1 MPRTRPGTPRRFHFL
16 QPSRFLNALLPTLNP
31 PMLTESAAKLVAA
44 AALLVLALLF
54 APHAGMAQPQ
64 QATADSVISNRAEAI
79 YSDEEGNEFST
90 VSPTVTVTVRPV
102 SAIVVTP
109 DETAPSA
116 AVAPQ
121 ERVTRLFR
129 VCNFGN
135 TPDLYTI
142 TRAEVTAP
150 ATLFALHFDT
160 DSSNTLTD
168 ADAPI
173 TLNSTMSPRL
183 APRACVG
190 VLAVVDVNASAP
202 QTQLVIRLT
211 ARSNVSVTVNG
222 TVEDTGTIINLV
234 GERARLTDPDSPALP
249 PSKLVNNEERVTTA
263 PGQTLDYAISF
274 RNHGSV
280 AARRILVADEL
291 PAGLQYVP
299 GSLRLGGRA
308 LTDAADADEGQAT
321 TLRRFEVRI
330 AEVQPG
336 EVVTINFRALVTG
349 EIAPGAGAVNTAT
362 LSGENFDS
370 ANSSAATAVINPF
383 GTVYAGRSGGAI
395 TVAGARVALVTDPA
409 TRTPLPTAAGTGFT
423 PNVAN
428 DNPYTTAQGGLFS
441 FALSPAQLATP
452 ATYYVNVTAPGYRSR
467 MLEFAVRPSA
477 AVAGLYDATVRALDE
492 QPIAESGSFTLTE
505 SDVRLANLASVAL
518 NIPLFELQTLEIN
531 KIADQ
536 QRAEIGDIVSYRVE
550 VRNTTQG
557 TLRDVLVRDLLPQ
570 SFHYAPGTAQVT
582 VPPAA
587 PRAVEP
593 QVNGNELTF
602 NLGTLPAGGRAT
614 LVYRVRIGVNAREG
628 DQTNSAVASGVYASG
643 ERVSTSATRATVRVG
658 RGVFSTRQII
668 IGRVFEDKNG
678 NDEFDAGERAVEG
691 ARLYIDNGQ
700 SVITD
705 SEGMYSL
712 PSIEDGAVVI
722 ALDPITLPR
731 GYALSDEGR
740 RSGRSWTRLLRT
752 PLGGG
757 TLLRQNFALRSTGG
771 ATDGDDEAAK
781 ALELKTG
788 KPAPLRAPQL
798 DAINP
803 APAPATTN
811 AANAANARATNA
823 TNTTSLATTK
833 NPTPNANSSVTPS
846 ANSGANSGANL
857 TAPAATQPAREPRI
871 EKISGAKETAKLSGG
886 LSAGTYELESSEVV
900 AAVAPGDIVVVSPA
914 AGEVVMSAAMQVEVR
929 VAEDWTAAL
938 EVNGQHV
945 GEKNIGLSRV
955 DHKNKVATFTFV
967 GLGVRPGQNRVRAF
981 AVSPE
986 GKPGRAVELNVA
998 GRGPARRL
1006 EITPERDEL
1015 QAGGRDSAELRVRA
1029 FDQWN
1034 NPAAD
1039 GQVAVATSLGHFLR
1053 PAAAATLNSPD
1064 KARDKSLEL
1073 TDEIAGENLNATLKE
1088 VVLSLRGGEATVR
1101 LISDNTAGVAQIQ
1114 AQAGDI
1120 TAERTLR
1127 FTAELRPTLLV
1138 GLAEAS
1144 IGRAA
1149 PENTLRGDDS
1159 RVRSHIEFFYRGSV
1173 FGKNLLTLAYDSQ
1186 RSLNRTQGRDRL
1198 FQADPLE
1205 RAYPIF
1211 GDSSTRFS
1219 DVESNS
1225 KLYARLDR
1233 NRSYAMFGDF
1243 EAGLS
1248 ETQLAGY
1255 TRKLTGVKVHLENS
1269 NGDFI
1274 AVTGARPDTSFAR
1287 DVFPAGRIGLIN
1299 LTYPDVLPGS
1309 ETVALEVRDRRN
1321 PEIILSRE
1329 PLLRSLDYNLDPLT
1343 GQLFFMR
1350 PISAFDYDLNLVQLV
1365 VTYEHRAAGMS
1376 SGVYTGRASKR
1387 FKRLGLRMGLSFVE
1401 QKQSEFGSYVLG
1413 GIDGEQAL
1421 PNRGALKFEWAMSRG
1436 DMATGGN
1443 IFNTTERHAG
1453 GHAYRLELTQP
1464 LKMYEGVLHAEYARA
1479 DEGFFNPFGATVAP
1493 GSQRTGATLDLK
1505 PGASRVVRLGFLN
1518 ERNRTANVDNS
1529 RNTFSLLWTE
1539 TFSDRLHAFF
1549 GYDYRRLSDSLND
1562 QQLSS
1567 NLVTVGAQYRPT
1579 DKLELSVKREQNLG
1593 EADPTFPSQTTIA
1606 ARYKWNDWANIFFT
1620 QRLASAPIIPISDTS
1635 ATGFA
1640 STGSRRETTIGV
1652 ETKLG
1657 RYTNLVS
1664 RYQLEN
1670 GLNGT
1675 DSFAVLGLQ
1684 NRLPVSKRLSLDLG
1698 FEHGFHLAGEGQ
1710 SFTGGSFGFSYL
1722 PSKDLRA
1729 AARYELRNQTGGL
1742 AQLITVGAAGRLGD
1756 GVTTLARFQSARSSF
1771 QGRDNSSLQGTVA
1784 LALRPLRS
1792 DRAALLLSYTHRSL
1806 TQGGLADR
1814 AATTDRSDTLS
1825 TDGLW
1830 QPLKDTELYG
1840 RFALKFGANSREGL
1854 INASALTYLAQLR
1867 AQRRLRRAFDVAG
1880 EVRLM
1885 AQPSTHT
1892 TRTSVGAEIGY
1903 WVFADMRV
1911 GLGYNFTTATEP
1923 GVLVVAQP
1931 RGFYF
1936 TISTKLS
1943 NLFDLFG
1950 TSTDGLAPSNFSPA
1964 PSSPSSLSSPAQPSE
1979 TKAADPTPAKEGEG
1993 K

>member
-1 MPRTRPGTPRRFHFL
+1 
-16 QPSRFLNALLPTLNP
+16 
-31 PMLTESAAKLVAA
+31 MLTESAVKFVASA
-44 AALLVLALLF
+44 FLVLALAF
-54 APHAGMAQPQ
+54 APHAGIAQPQ
-64 QATADSVISNRAEAI
+64 PTTADSVISNRAEAI
-79 YSDEEGNEFST
+79 YADEDGNEFST
-90 VSPTVTVTVRPV
+90 VSPTITVTVRPV
-102 SAIVVTP
+102 SAVVVTP

-116 AVAPQ
+116 AIAPG
-121 ERVTRLFR
+121 ERITRLFR

-150 ATLFALHFDT
+150 ATLSALYFDADASGT
-160 DSSNTLTD
+160 VTD
-168 ADAPI
+168 ADAPAS
-173 TLNSTMSPRL
+173 LNSTMSPRL

-202 QTQLVIRLT
+202 QTQVTIRLT
-211 ARSNVSVTVNG
+211 ARSNVSITVNG
-222 TVEDTGTIINLV
+222 TVEDTGTIINVV
-234 GERARLTDPDSPALP
+234 GERARLTDPNNPSLP
-249 PSKLVNNEERVTTA
+249 PSKLVNNQERVTTA
-263 PGQTLDYAISF
+263 PGQTLDYTISF
-274 RNHGSV
+274 RNNGSV
-280 AARRILVADEL
+280 VARRVLLADDL
-291 PAGLQYVP
+291 PAGLQYVS
-299 GSLRLGGRA
+299 GSLRIGGRA
-308 LTDAADADEGQAT
+308 LTDAPDADEGQAVS
-321 TLRRFEVRI
+321 LRRFEVRI
-330 AEVQPG
+330 AEVQPD
-336 EVVTINFRALVTG
+336 EALTVSFRAQVTG
-349 EIAPGAGAVNTAT
+349 EIAPGTGAVNTAT

-370 ANSSAATAVINPF
+370 SNSSVATAVVNPF
-383 GTVYAGRSGGAI
+383 GTVYAGRSGGAVTI
-395 TVAGARVALVTDPA
+395 AGARVALVTDPN
-409 TRTPLPTAAGTGFT
+409 TRPPLPTATGIGFT
-423 PNVAN
+423 PNVTN
-428 DNPYTTAQGGLFS
+428 DNPYVTAQGGLFS
-441 FALSPAQLATP
+441 FALTPAQLAAP

-467 MLEFAVRPSA
+467 MLEFNVSPSS
-477 AVAGLYDATVRALDE
+477 VAGLYDATVRALDE
-492 QPIAESGSFTLTE
+492 QPIAESASFTLTE
-505 SDVRLANLASVAL
+505 TDVRLVNLASVAL

-531 KIADQ
+531 KVADQ

-557 TLRDVLVRDLLPQ
+557 TLHDVTVRDVLPQ
-570 SFHYAPGTAQVT
+570 SFHYAPGTAQLT

-593 QVNGNELTF
+593 QVNGNELMF
-602 NLGTLPAGGRAT
+602 NLGTLAAGARAS
-614 LVYRVRIGVNAREG
+614 LVYRTRIGVNAREG
-628 DQTNSAVASGVYASG
+628 DQTNSAVASGVYGSG
-643 ERVSTSATRATVRVG
+643 ERVSTSPSRASVRVG

-668 IGRVFEDKNG
+668 IGRVFEDRNG
-678 NDEFDAGERAVEG
+678 NDQFDAGERAVEG

-712 PSIEDGAVVI
+712 PSVEDGAVVI
-722 ALDPITLPR
+722 ALDPVTLPR
-731 GYALSDEGR
+731 GYALMDEGR
-740 RSGRSWTRLLRT
+740 RSGRSWARLLRT

-757 TLLRQNFALRSTGG
+757 TLLRQNFALRSTNG
-771 ATDGDDEAAK
+771 ASSSSSDDEAAK
-781 ALELKTG
+781 GVEQKDG

-803 APAPATTN
+803 KPAPATATTATRDTN
-811 AANAANARATNA
+811 APATNSLAPA
-823 TNTTSLATTK
+823 TNT
-833 NPTPNANSSVTPS
+833 
-846 ANSGANSGANL
+846 GANSP
-857 TAPAATQPAREPRI
+857 APAASPALEARI
-871 EKISGAKETAKLSGG
+871 EKISGAKETAKPAGG
-886 LSAGTYELESSEVV
+886 LSAGTYELEASEVV
-900 AAVAPGDIVVVSPA
+900 AAVEPGEVLVVNPSE
-914 AGEVVMSAAMQVEVR
+914 GEVVMSAAMQVEVR
-929 VAEDWTAAL
+929 VAENWTATL

-945 GEKNIGLSRV
+945 GEKNIGLSRI
-955 DHKNKVATFTFV
+955 DHKNKVATYTFV
-967 GLGVRPGQNRVRAF
+967 GLSVRPGQNRVRAF

-986 GKPGRAVELNVA
+986 GKTGRAVELNVM
-998 GRGPARRL
+998 GRGAARRL
-1006 EITPERDEL
+1006 EIIPERDEL
-1015 QAGGRDSAELRVRA
+1015 QAGGRDSATIRVRA

-1039 GQVAVATSLGHFLR
+1039 GQVGVATSSGHFLR
-1053 PAAAATLNSPD
+1053 PVAATAGEASNAPGVENRP
-1064 KARDKSLEL
+1064 RDKSLEL
-1073 TDEIAGENLNATLKE
+1073 TEEIAGMNPNATLKE

-1101 LISDNTAGVAQIQ
+1101 LVSDNAAGVAQLQ
-1114 AQAGDI
+1114 AQTGDI
-1120 TAERTLR
+1120 TAERRLR

-1186 RSLNRTQGRDRL
+1186 RSLNRTQGHDRL

-1211 GDSSTRFS
+1211 GDSSTRFN

-1243 EAGLS
+1243 EAELN

-1255 TRKLTGVKVHLENS
+1255 SRKLTGVKVHLENS

-1299 LTYPDVLPGS
+1299 LSYADVLPGS

-1321 PEIILSRE
+1321 PERLISRE

-1350 PISAFDYDLNLVQLV
+1350 PISAFDYDLNLVQIV
-1365 VTYEHRAAGMS
+1365 VTYEHRGGGMS

-1387 FKRLGLRMGLSFVE
+1387 FNRLGLRMGLSFVE
-1401 QKQSEFGSYVLG
+1401 QKQSQFGSYVLG
-1413 GIDGEQAL
+1413 GLDGEQTL
-1421 PNRGALKFEWAMSRG
+1421 PNRGSLKFEWAMSRG

-1443 IFNTTERHAG
+1443 IFNATERHAG
-1453 GHAYRLELTQP
+1453 GNAYRLELTQP
-1464 LKMYEGVLHAEYARA
+1464 LKVYQAVLHAEYARA

-1518 ERNRTANVDNS
+1518 ERNHTSNVDNS

-1539 TFSDRLHAFF
+1539 TFSERLHAFF
-1549 GYDYRRLSDSLND
+1549 GYDYRRLTDSLND

-1640 STGSRRETTIGV
+1640 STGSRRETSIGI

-1657 RYTNLVS
+1657 RYTNVSS

-1670 GLNGT
+1670 GINGT

-1698 FEHGFHLAGEGQ
+1698 FEHGFHLAGAGQ

-1722 PSKDLRA
+1722 PSKDLRTV
-1729 AARYELRNQTGGL
+1729 ARYELRNQTGGL
-1742 AQLITVGAAGRLGD
+1742 AQLITVGAAGRIGD
-1756 GVTTLARFQSARSSF
+1756 GITTLARFQATRSNY
-1771 QGRDNSSLQGTVA
+1771 QGRENSTMQGTAA
-1784 LALRPLRS
+1784 LALRPLKS
-1792 DRAALLLSYTHRSL
+1792 DRTALLFSYTHRSL
-1806 TQGGLADR
+1806 TQGGLAGQS
-1814 AATTDRSDTLS
+1814 ATTDRSDTLS

-1840 RFALKFGANSREGL
+1840 RVALKFGGNSREGL
-1854 INASALTYLAQLR
+1854 MNASALTYLAQLR
-1867 AQRRLRRAFDVAG
+1867 AQKRLRRAFDVAG
-1880 EVRLM
+1880 EVRMM
-1885 AQPSTHT
+1885 AQPVTHT

-1911 GLGYNFTTATEP
+1911 GIGYNFTSATEP
-1923 GVLVVAQP
+1923 GGISIVQP

-1950 TSTDGLAPSNFSPA
+1950 TAADGLAPSNFSPA
-1964 PSSPSSLSSPAQPSE
+1964 SSPAQPSE
-1979 TKAADPTPAKEGEG
+1979 KKDVEGTDAQPSKEGAS

>member
-1 MPRTRPGTPRRFHFL
+1 
-16 QPSRFLNALLPTLNP
+16 
-31 PMLTESAAKLVAA
+31 MLTKSAVKFVVAA
-44 AALLVLALLF
+44 ALVLACAF
-54 APHAGMAQPQ
+54 APHAGMAQLQ
-64 QATADSVISNRAEAI
+64 QAAADSVISNRAEAI
-79 YSDEEGNEFST
+79 YADEDGNEFST
-90 VSPTVTVTVRPV
+90 VSTTITVTVRAV
-102 SAIVVTP
+102 SAVVVTP

-121 ERVTRLFR
+121 ERITRLFR
-129 VCNFGN
+129 ICNFGN
-135 TPDLYTI
+135 TPDFYTL

-150 ATLFALHFDT
+150 ATLSALYFDT
-160 DSSNTLTD
+160 DASGTLTD
-168 ADAPI
+168 ADTAAN
-173 TLNSTMSPRL
+173 LNTSMSPRL
-183 APRACVG
+183 APRACIG
-190 VLAVVDVNASAP
+190 VLAVVEVNASAP
-202 QTQLVIRLT
+202 QTQLAIRLD
-211 ARSNVSVTVNG
+211 ARSNVSSTVNG
-222 TVEDTGTIINLV
+222 TVEDTGTIINAV
-234 GERARLTDPDSPALP
+234 GERARLTDPHDSALP
-249 PSKLVNNEERVTTA
+249 PAKLVNDKERVTAA
-263 PGQTLDYAISF
+263 PGQTLDYTISF
-274 RNHGSV
+274 RNSGSV
-280 AARRILVADEL
+280 VARRVLVVDEL
-291 PAGLQYVP
+291 PAGLQYVA
-299 GSLRLGGRA
+299 GSLRLGARA
-308 LTDAADADEGQAT
+308 LTDAADTDEGQST
-321 TLRRFEVRI
+321 SPRRFEVRI
-330 AEVQPG
+330 AEVQPD
-336 EVVTINFRALVTG
+336 EVVKISFRAQVTSD
-349 EIAPGAGAVNTAT
+349 ITPGTGAVNTAT
-362 LSGENFDS
+362 LSGENFGNV
-370 ANSSAATAVINPF
+370 NSSAATAIINPF
-383 GTVYAGRSGGAI
+383 GTIYAGRSGGAI
-395 TVAGARVALVTDPA
+395 TIGGARVALVTDPT
-409 TRTPLPTAAGTGFT
+409 TRTPLATATGVGYT
-423 PNVAN
+423 PNVPN

-441 FALSPAQLATP
+441 FALTPAQLAVP

-467 MLEFAVRPSA
+467 MLEFAVRPSV
-477 AVAGLYDATVRALDE
+477 VAGLYDATVRALDE
-492 QPIAESGSFTLTE
+492 QPIAEAASFTLTE
-505 SDVRLANLASVAL
+505 SDVRLSGLASVAL

-531 KIADQ
+531 KITDQ

-550 VRNTTQG
+550 VRNTTQAA
-557 TLRDVLVRDLLPQ
+557 LHNVVVRDLLPQ
-570 SFHYAPGTAQVT
+570 SFHYAQGTAQLT
-582 VPPAA
+582 VSPDA

-593 QVNGNELTF
+593 QINGNELTF
-602 NLGTLPAGGRAT
+602 NLGTLAAGARAS
-614 LVYRVRIGVNAREG
+614 LIYRTRIGVNAREG
-628 DQTNSAVASGVYASG
+628 DQTNSATASGVYASG
-643 ERVSTSATRATVRVG
+643 ERVSTNASRATVRVG

-700 SVITD
+700 SVVTD

-712 PSIEDGAVVI
+712 PSVEDGSVVI
-722 ALDPITLPR
+722 AIDPVTLPR
-731 GYALSDEGR
+731 GYALTDEGR
-740 RSGRSWTRLLRT
+740 RSGRSWARLLRT

-757 TLLRQNFALRSTGG
+757 TLLRQNFALRSTNG
-771 ATDGDDEAAK
+771 ASSDDEATASVERK
-781 ALELKTG
+781 DG

-798 DAINP
+798 ASINP
-803 APAPATTN
+803 EPAPATARETN
-811 AANAANARATNA
+811 APRLNSLAPANNSDVNSSATDFGTGARA
-823 TNTTSLATTK
+823 
-833 NPTPNANSSVTPS
+833 
-846 ANSGANSGANL
+846 
-857 TAPAATQPAREPRI
+857 PRI
-871 EKISGAKETAKLSGG
+871 EKISDAKETNKPSGD

-900 AAVAPGDIVVVSPA
+900 ATVAPGDVLVVNPSE
-914 AGEVVMSAAMQVEVR
+914 GEVVMSAAMQVEVR
-929 VAEDWTAAL
+929 VAEDWTATL

-945 GEKNIGLSRV
+945 GEKNIGITRV

-967 GLGVRPGQNRVRAF
+967 GLNVRPGQNRVRAF

-986 GKPGRAVELNVA
+986 GKAGRAVELNVT
-998 GRGPARRL
+998 GRGAARRL
-1006 EITPERDEL
+1006 EIITERDEL
-1015 QAGGRDSAELRVRA
+1015 QAGGRDAATLRVRA

-1039 GQVAVATSLGHFLR
+1039 GQVAVITTSGHFLR
-1053 PAAAATLNSPD
+1053 PAANDALTTNDAHD
-1064 KARDKSLEL
+1064 KPRDKSLEL
-1073 TDEIAGENLNATLKE
+1073 SEEIAGENANATLRE
-1088 VVLSLRGGEATVR
+1088 VVLSLRGGEATVH
-1101 LISDNTAGVAQIQ
+1101 LVSDNAAGVAQIQ

-1120 TAERTLR
+1120 TAKRRVR
-1127 FTAELRPTLLV
+1127 FTAELRPTILV

-1149 PENTLRGDDS
+1149 PENTLRGDDA

-1211 GDSSTRFS
+1211 GDSSTRFN

-1225 KLYARLDR
+1225 KLYARIDR

-1243 EAGLS
+1243 EAGLT

-1255 TRKLTGVKVHLENS
+1255 SRKLTGVKVHLENS

-1299 LTYPDVLPGS
+1299 LSYPDVLPGS

-1321 PEIILSRE
+1321 PERIISRE
-1329 PLLRSLDYNLDPLT
+1329 TLLRSLDYNLDPLT

-1387 FKRLGLRMGLSFVE
+1387 FNRLGLRMGLSFVE
-1401 QKQSEFGSYVLG
+1401 QKQSEFGSYMLG
-1413 GIDGEQAL
+1413 GIDGEQTL
-1421 PNRGALKFEWAMSRG
+1421 PNRGSLKFEWAMSRG
-1436 DMATGGN
+1436 DLATGGN
-1443 IFNTTERHAG
+1443 IFDASTRHAG
-1453 GHAYRLELTQP
+1453 GNAYRLELTQP
-1464 LKMYEGVLHAEYARA
+1464 LKVYEGVLRAEYARA

-1505 PGASRVVRLGFLN
+1505 PGASRVIRLGFLN

-1549 GYDYRRLSDSLND
+1549 GYDYRRLNDSLND
-1562 QQLSS
+1562 QQVGS

-1606 ARYKWNDWANIFFT
+1606 ARYKWSERANIFFT
-1620 QRLASAPIIPISDTS
+1620 QRLASAPIIPISDTN

-1640 STGSRRETTIGV
+1640 STGSRRETSIGI

-1657 RYTNLVS
+1657 RYTNVSS

-1670 GLNGT
+1670 GINGT
-1675 DSFAVLGLQ
+1675 DSFAVFGLQ
-1684 NRLPVSKRLSLDLG
+1684 NRLPISKQLSLDLG
-1698 FEHGFHLAGEGQ
+1698 FEHGFHLAGEGT

-1722 PSKDLRA
+1722 PSKDLRT

-1742 AQLITVGAAGRLGD
+1742 AQLITVGAAGRIGD
-1756 GVTTLARFQSARSSF
+1756 GLTTLARFQSARSNF
-1771 QGRDNSSLQGTVA
+1771 QGRENSSMQGTAA
-1784 LALRPLRS
+1784 LALRPLKS
-1792 DRAALLLSYTHRSL
+1792 DRAALLFSYTHRSL
-1806 TQGGLADR
+1806 TQGALAGQS
-1814 AATTDRSDTLS
+1814 AVTDRSDTLS

-1830 QPLKDTELYG
+1830 QPFKDTELYG
-1840 RFALKFGANSREGL
+1840 RVALKFGANSREGL
-1854 INASALTYLAQLR
+1854 MSASALTYLAQLR
-1867 AQRRLRRAFDVAG
+1867 AQKRLRRAFDVAG

-1885 AQPSTHT
+1885 AQPVTHT
-1892 TRTSVGAEIGY
+1892 TRTSVGAEVGY

-1911 GLGYNFTTATEP
+1911 GIGYNFTSATEP
-1923 GVLVVAQP
+1923 GGLVVGQP

-1943 NLFDLFG
+1943 NIFDLFG
-1950 TSTDGLAPSNFSPA
+1950 TSADGLLAPG
-1964 PSSPSSLSSPAQPSE
+1964 
-1979 TKAADPTPAKEGEG
+1979 TTAKPQDGQGEPR
-1993 K
+1993 

>member
-1 MPRTRPGTPRRFHFL
+1 
-16 QPSRFLNALLPTLNP
+16 
-31 PMLTESAAKLVAA
+31 MLTKSAVKFVVAA
-44 AALLVLALLF
+44 ALVLAFAF
-54 APHAGMAQPQ
+54 APHAGMAQLQ
-64 QATADSVISNRAEAI
+64 QAAADSVISNHAEAI
-79 YSDEEGNEFST
+79 YADEEGNEFAT
-90 VSPTVTVTVRPV
+90 VSPTITVTVRPV
-102 SAIVVTP
+102 SAVVVTP

-116 AVAPQ
+116 AVAPE
-121 ERVTRLFR
+121 ERITRLFR
-129 VCNFGN
+129 ICNFGN
-135 TPDLYTI
+135 TPDFYTL

-150 ATLFALHFDT
+150 ATLSALYFDT
-160 DSSNTLTD
+160 DASGTLTD
-168 ADAPI
+168 ADAPAN
-173 TLNSTMSPRL
+173 LNTGMSPRL
-183 APRACVG
+183 APRACIG

-202 QTQLVIRLT
+202 QTQVTIRLD
-211 ARSNVSVTVNG
+211 ARSNVSSTVNG
-222 TVEDTGTIINLV
+222 TVEDTGTIINAV
-234 GERARLTDPDSPALP
+234 GERARLTDPRDSALP
-249 PSKLVNNEERVTTA
+249 PAKLVNNKERMTAA
-263 PGQTLDYAISF
+263 PGQTLDYTISF
-274 RNHGSV
+274 RNSGSV
-280 AARRILVADEL
+280 IARRVLVADEL
-291 PAGLQYVP
+291 PAGLQYVA

-308 LTDAADADEGQAT
+308 LTDAADADEGQST
-321 TLRRFEVRI
+321 SPRRFEVRL
-330 AEVQPG
+330 AEVQPD
-336 EVVTINFRALVTG
+336 EVVTISFRAQVTG
-349 EIAPGAGAVNTAT
+349 DIAPGAGAVNTAT
-362 LSGENFDS
+362 LSGENFGNV
-370 ANSSAATAVINPF
+370 NSSAATAVVNPF
-383 GTVYAGRSGGAI
+383 GTIYAGRSGGAVTI
-395 TVAGARVALVTDPA
+395 GGARVALVTDPA
-409 TRTPLPTAAGTGFT
+409 TRTPLQTATGLGYT
-423 PNVAN
+423 PNVSN

-441 FALSPAQLATP
+441 FALTPAQLAAP

-467 MLEFAVRPSA
+467 MLEFAVRPST
-477 AVAGLYDATVRALDE
+477 VAGLYDAAVRALDE
-492 QPIAESGSFTLTE
+492 QPIAEAASFALTE
-505 SDVRLANLASVAL
+505 SDVRLTNLASVAL

-550 VRNTTQG
+550 VRNTTQAA
-557 TLRDVLVRDLLPQ
+557 LRDVIVRDLLPQ
-570 SFHYAPGTAQVT
+570 SFHYAAGTAQLT
-582 VPPAA
+582 VQPAP

-593 QVNGNELTF
+593 QINGNELTF
-602 NLGTLPAGGRAT
+602 NLGTLAAGARAA
-614 LVYRVRIGVNAREG
+614 LVYRTRIGVNAREG
-628 DQTNSAVASGVYASG
+628 DQTNSATASGVYASG
-643 ERVSTSATRATVRVG
+643 ERVSTNASRATVRVG

-700 SVITD
+700 SVVTD

-712 PSIEDGAVVI
+712 PSVEDGAVVI
-722 ALDPITLPR
+722 AIDPVTLPR
-731 GYALSDEGR
+731 GYALTDEGR
-740 RSGRSWTRLLRT
+740 RSGRSWARLLRT

-757 TLLRQNFALRSTGG
+757 TLLRQNFALRSTNG
-771 ATDGDDEAAK
+771 ASDDEAANGVEQK
-781 ALELKTG
+781 DG
-788 KPAPLRAPQL
+788 KPTPLRAPQL
-798 DAINP
+798 AAISP
-803 APAPATTN
+803 DHAAPANDAGGARETNAPQANALAPTTN
-811 AANAANARATNA
+811 PDANLSAPVA
-823 TNTTSLATTK
+823 TNT
-833 NPTPNANSSVTPS
+833 
-846 ANSGANSGANL
+846 
-857 TAPAATQPAREPRI
+857 REPRI
-871 EKISGAKETAKLSGG
+871 EKISGAKETGKLSGN
-886 LSAGTYELESSEVV
+886 LSAGTYEVEANEVV
-900 AAVAPGDIVVVSPA
+900 AAVAPGDVLVVTPSE
-914 AGEVVMSAAMQVEVR
+914 GEVVMSAAMQVAVR
-929 VAEDWTAAL
+929 VAEDWTATL

-967 GLGVRPGQNRVRAF
+967 GLNVRPGQNRVRAF

-986 GKPGRAVELNVA
+986 GKTGRAVELNVT

-1006 EITPERDEL
+1006 EIVPERDEL
-1015 QAGGRDSAELRVRA
+1015 QAGGRDSATLRVRA

-1039 GQVAVATSLGHFLR
+1039 GQVAVITTSGHFLR
-1053 PAAAATLNSPD
+1053 PAGNDAPAANDADD
-1064 KARDKSLEL
+1064 KARDKSTEL
-1073 TDEIAGENLNATLKE
+1073 SAEIAGENSNATLRE

-1101 LISDNTAGVAQIQ
+1101 LVSDNAAGVAQIQ
-1114 AQAGDI
+1114 AQAGNI
-1120 TAERTLR
+1120 TAERRLR
-1127 FTAELRPTLLV
+1127 FTAELRPTILV

-1149 PENTLRGDDS
+1149 PENTLRGDDA

-1211 GDSSTRFS
+1211 GDSSTRFN

-1255 TRKLTGVKVHLENS
+1255 SRKLTGVKVHLENS

-1299 LTYPDVLPGS
+1299 LSYPDVLPGS
-1309 ETVALEVRDRRN
+1309 ETVTLEVRDRRN
-1321 PEIILSRE
+1321 PERIISRE
-1329 PLLRSLDYNLDPLT
+1329 TLLRSLDYNLDPLT

-1387 FKRLGLRMGLSFVE
+1387 FNRLGLRMGLSFVG

-1421 PNRGALKFEWAMSRG
+1421 PNRGSLKFEWAMSRG
-1436 DMATGGN
+1436 DLATGGN
-1443 IFNTTERHAG
+1443 IFDASTRHAG
-1453 GHAYRLELTQP
+1453 GNAYHLELTQP
-1464 LKMYEGVLHAEYARA
+1464 LKAYEGVLRAEYARA

-1493 GSQRTGATLDLK
+1493 GSQRMGATLDLK
-1505 PGASRVVRLGFLN
+1505 PTASRVLRLGFLN

-1549 GYDYRRLSDSLND
+1549 GYDYRRLNDSLNE
-1562 QQLSS
+1562 QQIGS

-1606 ARYKWNDWANIFFT
+1606 ARYKWSERANIFFT

-1640 STGSRRETTIGV
+1640 ATGSRRETSIGI

-1657 RYTNLVS
+1657 RYTNVSS

-1670 GLNGT
+1670 GINGT
-1675 DSFAVLGLQ
+1675 DSFAVFGLQ
-1684 NRLPVSKRLSLDLG
+1684 NRLPISKQLSLDLG
-1698 FEHGFHLAGEGQ
+1698 FEHGFHLAGEGR

-1722 PSKDLRA
+1722 PSKDLRT

-1756 GVTTLARFQSARSSF
+1756 GLTTMARFQSARSNF
-1771 QGRDNSSLQGTVA
+1771 QGRENSSMQGTVA
-1784 LALRPLRS
+1784 LALRPLKS
-1792 DRAALLLSYTHRSL
+1792 DRTALLLSYTHRSL
-1806 TQGGLADR
+1806 TQGGFGAQS
-1814 AATTDRSDTLS
+1814 AITDRSDTLS

-1830 QPLKDTELYG
+1830 QPFKDTELYG
-1840 RFALKFGANSREGL
+1840 RVALKFGSNSREGL
-1854 INASALTYLAQLR
+1854 MSASALTYLAQLR
-1867 AQRRLRRAFDVAG
+1867 AQKRLRRAFDVAG

-1885 AQPSTHT
+1885 AQPVTHT

-1911 GLGYNFTTATEP
+1911 GIGYNFTSATEP
-1923 GVLVVAQP
+1923 GGLVVAQP

-1950 TSTDGLAPSNFSPA
+1950 TSADGLLAPGTTGKP
-1964 PSSPSSLSSPAQPSE
+1964 QDG
-1979 TKAADPTPAKEGEG
+1979 KGESR
-1993 K
+1993 

>member
-1 MPRTRPGTPRRFHFL
+1 M
-16 QPSRFLNALLPTLNP
+16 LNR
-31 PMLTESAAKLVAA
+31 SAARFVA
-44 AALLVLALLF
+44 AALLALALAF
-54 APHAGMAQPQ
+54 APHAGVARPQ
-64 QATADSVISNRAEAI
+64 QTAADSVISNRAEAI
-79 YSDEEGNEFST
+79 YADEEGNEFST
-90 VSPTVTVTVRPV
+90 VSPTITVTVRPV
-102 SAIVVTP
+102 SAVVVTP

-121 ERVTRLFR
+121 ERITRLFR

-150 ATLFALHFDT
+150 AALVALYFDA
-160 DSSNTLTD
+160 DASGTLTD
-168 ADAPI
+168 ADAPVA
-173 TLNSTMSPRL
+173 LDSTMSPRL

-190 VLAVVDVNASAP
+190 VISVVEVNASAP
-202 QTQLVIRLT
+202 QTQVAIRLT
-211 ARSNVSVTVNG
+211 ARSNVSIAVNG
-222 TVEDTGTIINLV
+222 TVEDTGTIINTV
-234 GERARLTDPDSPALP
+234 GERARLTDPHNSALP
-249 PSKLVNNEERVTTA
+249 PSKLVNNQERVTTA
-263 PGQTLDYAISF
+263 PGQTLDYSISF
-274 RNHGSV
+274 RNSGSV
-280 AARRILVADEL
+280 VARRVLVADDL
-291 PAGLQYVP
+291 PAGLQYVA
-299 GSLRLGGRA
+299 GSVRLGARA
-308 LTDAADADEGQAT
+308 LTDAADADEGQSASP
-321 TLRRFEVRI
+321 RRFEVRL

-336 EVVTINFRALVTG
+336 EVVSIYFRAQVTG
-349 EIAPGAGAVNTAT
+349 DIAPGTGAVNTAT
-362 LSGENFDS
+362 VSGENFDS
-370 ANSSAATAVINPF
+370 ANSSVATAVVNPF

-395 TVAGARVALVTDPA
+395 TIGGARVALVTDPT
-409 TRTPLPTAAGTGFT
+409 TRTPLPTTNGIGFT
-423 PNVAN
+423 PNVPN

-441 FALSPAQLATP
+441 FALTPAQLAAP

-467 MLEFAVRPSA
+467 MLEFAVRPSG
-477 AVAGLYDATVRALDE
+477 VAGLYDAAVRALDE
-492 QPIAESGSFTLTE
+492 QPIAESASFTLTE
-505 SDVRLANLASVAL
+505 SDVRLSNLASVAL

-531 KIADQ
+531 KVADQ

-550 VRNTTQG
+550 VRNTTQAA
-557 TLRDVLVRDLLPQ
+557 LRDVVVRDVLPQ
-570 SFHYAPGTAQVT
+570 SFHYAPGTAQLN

-587 PRAVEP
+587 PGSVEP

-602 NLGTLPAGGRAT
+602 NLGTLAPGARAS

-628 DQTNSAVASGVYASG
+628 DQTNSATASGVYASG
-643 ERVSTSATRATVRVG
+643 ERVSTSPSRATVRVG

-700 SVITD
+700 SVVTD

-712 PSIEDGAVVI
+712 PSVEDGAVVI
-722 ALDPITLPR
+722 ALDPVTLPR
-731 GYALSDEGR
+731 GYKLTDEGR
-740 RSGRSWTRLLRT
+740 RSGRSWARLLRT

-757 TLLRQNFALRSTGG
+757 TLLRQNFALRSTSG
-771 ATDGDDEAAK
+771 ASDDEAALSAERK
-781 ALELKTG
+781 DG
-788 KPAPLRAPQL
+788 KRAPLRAPQL
-798 DAINP
+798 DAIHPATAETTGATAAGATAARETN
-803 APAPATTN
+803 APA
-811 AANAANARATNA
+811 
-823 TNTTSLATTK
+823 
-833 NPTPNANSSVTPS
+833 ANSLTPA
-846 ANSGANSGANL
+846 ANSGSNSPAPGAT
-857 TAPAATQPAREPRI
+857 TASEPRI
-871 EKISGAKETAKLSGG
+871 EKISAAKETSKETGAFSGG
-886 LSAGTYELESSEVV
+886 LSAGTYELEASEVV
-900 AAVAPGDIVVVSPA
+900 AAVAPGDVLVVSPS
-914 AGEVVMSAAMQVEVR
+914 GGDVVMSAAMQVEVR
-929 VAEDWTAAL
+929 VAEDWTATL

-945 GEKNIGLSRV
+945 GEKNIGLSRI
-955 DHKNKVATFTFV
+955 DHKNKVATLTFV
-967 GLGVRPGQNRVRAF
+967 GLGVRPGQNRVRAI

-986 GKPGRAVELNVA
+986 GKAGRAVELNVM

-1006 EITPERDEL
+1006 EIASERDEL
-1015 QAGGRDSAELRVRA
+1015 QAGGRDSAALRVRA

-1039 GQVAVATSLGHFLR
+1039 GQVAVATTSGHFLR
-1053 PAAAATLNSPD
+1053 PAAIEAAAQAAHD
-1064 KARDKSLEL
+1064 VRDKPRDRSLEL
-1073 TDEIAGENLNATLKE
+1073 SAEIAGENSNATLKE
-1088 VVLSLRGGEATVR
+1088 VVLSLRGGEAMVS
-1101 LISDNTAGVAQIQ
+1101 LVSDNTAGVAQIQ

-1120 TAERTLR
+1120 TAERRMR

-1144 IGRAA
+1144 VGRAA

-1211 GDSSTRFS
+1211 GDSSTRFN

-1233 NRSYAMFGDF
+1233 DRSYAMFGDF
-1243 EAGLS
+1243 EAELAD
-1248 ETQLAGY
+1248 TQLAGY
-1255 TRKLTGVKVHLENS
+1255 SRKLTGVKVHLENS
-1269 NGDFI
+1269 NGDFV

-1287 DVFPAGRIGLIN
+1287 DVFPAGRLGLIN
-1299 LTYPDVLPGS
+1299 LSYPDVLPGS

-1321 PEIILSRE
+1321 PERIISRE

-1387 FKRLGLRMGLSFVE
+1387 FNRLGLRMGLSFVE
-1401 QKQSEFGSYVLG
+1401 QKQNEFGSYVLG

-1421 PNRGALKFEWAMSRG
+1421 PNRGSLKFEWAMSRG

-1443 IFNTTERHAG
+1443 IFDALTRHAG
-1453 GHAYRLELTQP
+1453 GNAYRLELSQP
-1464 LKMYEGVLHAEYARA
+1464 LKVYEGVLHAEYARA
-1479 DEGFFNPFGATVAP
+1479 EEGFFNPFGATVAP

-1549 GYDYRRLSDSLND
+1549 GYDYRRLNDSLND
-1562 QQLSS
+1562 QQISS

-1593 EADPTFPSQTTIA
+1593 ESDPTFPSQTTIA

-1620 QRLASAPIIPISDTS
+1620 QRLASAPIVPISDTS

-1640 STGSRRETTIGV
+1640 STGSRRETSVGI

-1657 RYTNLVS
+1657 RYTNVSS

-1670 GLNGT
+1670 GINGT

-1684 NRLPVSKRLSLDLG
+1684 NRLPVSKQLSLDLG

-1722 PSKDLRA
+1722 PSKDLRT
-1729 AARYELRNQTGGL
+1729 AARYELRNQRGGL
-1742 AQLITVGAAGRLGD
+1742 AQLITVGAAGRIGD
-1756 GVTTLARFQSARSSF
+1756 GVTTLARFQSARSNF
-1771 QGRDNSSLQGTVA
+1771 EGRANSSVQGTAA
-1784 LALRPLRS
+1784 LALRPLKS
-1792 DRAALLLSYTHRSL
+1792 DRAALLFSYTHRSL
-1806 TQGGLADR
+1806 TQGALAGQS
-1814 AATTDRSDTLS
+1814 ANTERSDTLS
-1825 TDGLW
+1825 SDGLW
-1830 QPLKDTELYG
+1830 QPFKDTELYG
-1840 RFALKFGANSREGL
+1840 RVALKFGANSREGL
-1854 INASALTYLAQLR
+1854 MNASALTYLSQLR
-1867 AQRRLRRAFDVAG
+1867 VQKRLRRAFDVAG

-1885 AQPSTHT
+1885 AQPVTHT
-1892 TRTSVGAEIGY
+1892 ARTSVGAEVGY

-1911 GLGYNFTTATEP
+1911 GIGYNFTSATEP
-1923 GVLVVAQP
+1923 GGIVITQP

-1950 TSTDGLAPSNFSPA
+1950 TSADGLLAPG
-1964 PSSPSSLSSPAQPSE
+1964 
-1979 TKAADPTPAKEGEG
+1979 TTAKPQDGQGEPR
-1993 K
+1993 

>member
-1 MPRTRPGTPRRFHFL
+1 
-16 QPSRFLNALLPTLNP
+16 
-31 PMLTESAAKLVAA
+31 MLTESAAKFVA
-44 AALLVLALLF
+44 AALLALALVF
-54 APHAGMAQPQ
+54 APPAGFAQLQP
-64 QATADSVISNRAEAI
+64 ATADSVISNRAEAI
-79 YSDEEGNEFST
+79 YADEDGNEFST
-90 VSPTVTVTVRPV
+90 VSPTITVTVRPV

-116 AVAPQ
+116 AVAPE
-121 ERVTRLFR
+121 ERITRLFR
-129 VCNFGN
+129 VCNLGN
-135 TPDLYTI
+135 TPDFYTI

-150 ATLFALHFDT
+150 ATLVALYFDT
-160 DSSNTLTD
+160 DASGAVTE

-173 TLNSTMSPRL
+173 NLNSTMSPRL

-190 VLAVVDVNASAP
+190 VISVVDVNASAP
-202 QTQLVIRLT
+202 QTQVVIRLT
-211 ARSNVSVTVNG
+211 ARSNVSITVNG
-222 TVEDTGTIINLV
+222 TVEDTGTIINAV
-234 GERARLTDPDSPALP
+234 GERARLTDPHNSALP
-249 PSKLVNNEERVTTA
+249 PSKLVNKQERVTGA

-274 RNHGSV
+274 RNSGSV
-280 AARRILVADEL
+280 VARRVLVADDL
-291 PAGLQYVP
+291 PAGLQYVAR
-299 GSLRLGGRA
+299 SLRLGARA
-308 LTDAADADEGQAT
+308 ITDAADGDEGEVLN
-321 TLRRFEVRI
+321 LRRFEVRI
-330 AEVQPG
+330 AEIQPG
-336 EVVTINFRALVTG
+336 EVVTISFRAQVTG
-349 EIAPGAGAVNTAT
+349 DIAPGTGAVNTAT
-362 LSGENFDS
+362 LTGENINS
-370 ANSSAATAVINPF
+370 ANSSAATVIVNPF
-383 GTVYAGRSGGAI
+383 GTVYAGRSGGAVTI
-395 TVAGARVALVTDPA
+395 AGAHVALVTDPT
-409 TRTPLPTAAGTGFT
+409 TRTPLNTAAGTGFT
-423 PNVAN
+423 PNVPN

-441 FALSPAQLATP
+441 FALTPAQMAAP

-467 MLEFAVRPSA
+467 MLEFNVRPS
-477 AVAGLYDATVRALDE
+477 VVPGIYDATVRALDE
-492 QPIAESGSFTLTE
+492 QPIAEAASFTLTE
-505 SDVRLANLASVAL
+505 SDVRLTNLASVAL

-550 VRNTTQG
+550 VRNTTQAA
-557 TLRDVLVRDLLPQ
+557 LRDVMVRDILPP
-570 SFHYAPGTAQVT
+570 SFHYATGTAQLT
-582 VPPAA
+582 VQPAPA
-587 PRAVEP
+587 TSVEP
-593 QVNGNELTF
+593 RISGNELTF
-602 NLGTLPAGGRAT
+602 NLGTLAAGARAS
-614 LVYRVRIGVNAREG
+614 LVYRVRIGVNAPEG
-628 DQTNSAVASGVYASG
+628 DQTNSATASGIYASG
-643 ERVSTSATRATVRVG
+643 ERVSTNASRATVRVG

-668 IGRVFEDKNG
+668 IGRVYEDRNG
-678 NDEFDAGERAVEG
+678 NDEFDAGERPVEG

-700 SVITD
+700 SVVTD
-705 SEGMYSL
+705 AEGMYSL
-712 PSIEDGAVVI
+712 PSVEDGAVVI
-722 ALDPITLPR
+722 ALDPVTLPR
-731 GYALSDEGR
+731 GYALTDEGR

-757 TLLRQNFALRSTGG
+757 TLLRQNFALRSTSGG
-771 ATDGDDEAAK
+771 DEQAAAPGERK
-781 ALELKTG
+781 DG

-798 DAINP
+798 DALN
-803 APAPATTN
+803 PAPATTETS
-811 AANAANARATNA
+811 ARETN
-823 TNTTSLATTK
+823 
-833 NPTPNANSSVTPS
+833 
-846 ANSGANSGANL
+846 
-857 TAPAATQPAREPRI
+857 APAANSLVPAAPGSNSGSPATGAPRI
-871 EKISGAKETAKLSGG
+871 EKISGAKETAGLSGG
-886 LSAGTYELESSEVV
+886 ISAGTYEVEANEVV
-900 AAVAPGDIVVVSPA
+900 AAVAPGDVLVVSPSE
-914 AGEVVMSAAMQVEVR
+914 GEVVMSAAMQVEVR
-929 VAEDWTAAL
+929 VAEDWTATL

-955 DHKNKVATFTFV
+955 DHKNKVATYTFV
-967 GLGVRPGQNRVRAF
+967 GLNVRPGQNRVRAF
-981 AVSPE
+981 AVSPA
-986 GKPGRAVELNVA
+986 GKPERAVELSVM
-998 GRGPARRL
+998 GRGAARRL
-1006 EITPERDEL
+1006 EIISERDEL
-1015 QAGGRDSAELRVRA
+1015 QAGGRDSAGLRLRA

-1039 GQVAVATSLGHFLR
+1039 GQVVVVTSSGHFLR
-1053 PAAAATLNSPD
+1053 PAAGGEATTAQDAPGKS
-1064 KARDKSLEL
+1064 RDKSAEL
-1073 TDEIAGENLNATLKE
+1073 SEEIAGANPNALLKE

-1101 LISDNTAGVAQIQ
+1101 LISENAAGVANIR
-1114 AQAGDI
+1114 AQTGDI
-1120 TAERTLR
+1120 TAEHRLR

-1149 PENTLRGDDS
+1149 PENTLRGDDK

-1211 GDSSTRFS
+1211 GDASTRFN

-1255 TRKLTGVKVHLENS
+1255 SRKLTGVKVHLENS

-1299 LTYPDVLPGS
+1299 LSYPDVLPGS

-1321 PEIILSRE
+1321 PERIVSRE
-1329 PLLRSLDYNLDPLT
+1329 LLLRSLDYNLDPLT

-1387 FKRLGLRMGLSFVE
+1387 FNRLGLRMGVSFVE
-1401 QKQSEFGSYVLG
+1401 QKQNEFGSYLLG

-1421 PNRGALKFEWAMSRG
+1421 PNRGLLKFEWAMSRG

-1443 IFNTTERHAG
+1443 IFNAAERHAG

-1464 LKMYEGVLHAEYARA
+1464 LKVYEGVLRAEYARA

-1505 PGASRVVRLGFLN
+1505 PGSSRVVRLGFLN
-1518 ERNRTANVDNS
+1518 ERNRTSNVDNS

-1549 GYDYRRLSDSLND
+1549 GYDYRRLNDSLND
-1562 QQLSS
+1562 QQISS
-1567 NLVTVGAQYRPT
+1567 SLVTVGAQYRPT

-1593 EADPTFPSQTTIA
+1593 DADPTFPSQTTIA
-1606 ARYKWNDWANIFFT
+1606 ARYKWSERANIFFT

-1640 STGSRRETTIGV
+1640 STGSRRETSVGI

-1657 RYTNLVS
+1657 RYTNVSS

-1670 GLNGT
+1670 GISGT
-1675 DSFAVLGLQ
+1675 DSFAVIGLQ
-1684 NRLPVSKRLSLDLG
+1684 NRLPISNRLALDLG
-1698 FEHGFHLAGEGQ
+1698 FEHGFHLAGEGT

-1722 PSKDLRA
+1722 PSKDLRT

-1742 AQLITVGAAGRLGD
+1742 AQLITVGAAGRIGD
-1756 GVTTLARFQSARSSF
+1756 GITTLARFQSTRSNF
-1771 QGRDNSSLQGTVA
+1771 QERENSSMQGTVA
-1784 LALRPLRS
+1784 LALRPLKS
-1792 DRAALLLSYTHRSL
+1792 DRAALLFSYTHRSL
-1806 TQGGLADR
+1806 TQGGLAGQS
-1814 AATTDRSDTLS
+1814 ALTDRSDTLS

-1830 QPLKDTELYG
+1830 QPFKDTELYG
-1840 RFALKFGANSREGL
+1840 RVAVKFGSNSREGL
-1854 INASALTYLAQLR
+1854 MNASALTYLSQLR
-1867 AQRRLRRAFDVAG
+1867 IQKRLRRAFDVAG
-1880 EVRLM
+1880 EVRMM
-1885 AQPSTHT
+1885 AQPVTHT
-1892 TRTSVGAEIGY
+1892 ARTSAGAELGY
-1903 WVFADMRV
+1903 WVFADMRI
-1911 GLGYNFTTATEP
+1911 GIGYNFTSATEP
-1923 GVLVVAQP
+1923 GALVVAQP

-1950 TSTDGLAPSNFSPA
+1950 TSADGLLAPA
-1964 PSSPSSLSSPAQPSE
+1964 
-1979 TKAADPTPAKEGEG
+1979 TTAKPQGGQGEVR
-1993 K
+1993 

>member
-1 MPRTRPGTPRRFHFL
+1 
-16 QPSRFLNALLPTLNP
+16 
-31 PMLTESAAKLVAA
+31 MLTESAAKFVAA
-44 AALLVLALLF
+44 LLLVLALIL
-54 APHAGMAQPQ
+54 APHAGQAQSQ
-64 QATADSVISNRAEAI
+64 QAAADSVISNRAEAI
-79 YSDEEGNEFST
+79 YADDEGNEFST

-102 SAIVVTP
+102 AAIVVTP

-116 AVAPQ
+116 TVAPQ
-121 ERVTRLFR
+121 ERITRLFR

-150 ATLFALHFDT
+150 AALSALYFDT
-160 DSSNTLTD
+160 DASNTVTD

-202 QTQLVIRLT
+202 QTQLVIRLD

-222 TVEDTGTIINLV
+222 TVEDTGTIINAV
-234 GERARLTDPDSPALP
+234 GERARLTDPQNPALP
-249 PSKLVNNEERVTTA
+249 PSKLVNSEERVTTA

-274 RNHGSV
+274 RNNG
-280 AARRILVADEL
+280 ATTARRVLVADDL

-299 GSLRLGGRA
+299 GSLRLGSRA

-321 TLRRFEVRI
+321 TLRLFEVRV

-336 EVVTINFRALVTG
+336 EVVTINFRAQVTG

-370 ANSSAATAVINPF
+370 TNSSAATAVVNPF
-383 GTVYAGRSGGAI
+383 GTVYAGRSGGAV

-409 TRTPLPTAAGTGFT
+409 TRTPLPTAPGVGFT

-441 FALSPAQLATP
+441 FALTPAQLAAP

-467 MLEFAVRPSA
+467 MLEFSVRPAS
-477 AVAGLYDATVRALDE
+477 VPGLYDATVRALDE

-550 VRNTTQG
+550 VRNTTQAP
-557 TLRDVLVRDLLPQ
+557 LHDVTVRDLLPQ
-570 SFHYAPGTAQVT
+570 SFHYAPNTAQLT
-582 VPPAA
+582 IAPAP

-602 NLGTLPAGGRAT
+602 NLGTLAAGARAS
-614 LVYRVRIGVNAREG
+614 LVYRTRIGVNAREG
-628 DQTNSAVASGVYASG
+628 DQTNSATASGLYASG
-643 ERVSTSATRATVRVG
+643 ERVSTSASRATVRVG

-678 NDEFDAGERAVEG
+678 NDEFDAGERPVEG

-712 PSIEDGAVVI
+712 PSVEDGAVVI

-731 GYALSDEGR
+731 GYALTDEGR
-740 RSGRSWTRLLRT
+740 RSGRSWARLLRT

-757 TLLRQNFALRSTGG
+757 TLLRQNFALRSKDG
-771 ATDGDDEAAK
+771 ANVSDDEAATSVEQK
-781 ALELKTG
+781 DG
-788 KPAPLRAPQL
+788 KPKPLRAPQL

-803 APAPATTN
+803 APAPT
-811 AANAANARATNA
+811 TNA
-823 TNTTSLATTK
+823 TNARTTNAPTTNSLAPTTQAI
-833 NPTPNANSSVTPS
+833 PNANSN
-846 ANSGANSGANL
+846 A
-857 TAPAATQPAREPRI
+857 TAAPQPAPEARI
-871 EKISGAKETAKLSGG
+871 EKISDEKFDPKETAKPSGN
-886 LSAGTYELESSEVV
+886 LSAGTYELESSEVI
-900 AAVAPGDIVVVSPA
+900 APVAPGDVLVVSPS

-945 GEKNIGLSRV
+945 GEKNIGLTRV
-955 DHKNKVATFTFV
+955 DHKNKVTTFTFV
-967 GLGVRPGQNRVRAF
+967 GLSVRPGQNRVRAF

-986 GKPGRAVELNVA
+986 GKAGRAVELNVA

-1015 QAGGRDSAELRVRA
+1015 QAGGRDSAVIRVRA

-1053 PAAAATLNSPD
+1053 PDGTDAATAKD
-1064 KARDKSLEL
+1064 ARHTTRDKSLEL
-1073 TDEIAGENLNATLKE
+1073 TEEIAAENLNATLRE

-1101 LISDNTAGVAQIQ
+1101 LVSDNTAGVAQLQ

-1120 TAERTLR
+1120 TTERRLR
-1127 FTAELRPTLLV
+1127 FTAELRPTILV

-1144 IGRAA
+1144 VGRAA

-1186 RSLNRTQGRDRL
+1186 RSLNRTQGHDRL

-1225 KLYARLDR
+1225 KLYARVDR
-1233 NRSYAMFGDF
+1233 DRSYAMFGDF
-1243 EAGLS
+1243 EAGLT

-1255 TRKLTGVKVHLENS
+1255 SRKLTGVKVHLENS

-1299 LTYPDVLPGS
+1299 LSYPDVLPGS

-1321 PEIILSRE
+1321 PEVIISRE

-1387 FKRLGLRMGLSFVE
+1387 FNRLGLRMGLSFIE

-1443 IFNTTERHAG
+1443 IFNATERHAG
-1453 GHAYRLELTQP
+1453 GNAYRLELTQP
-1464 LKMYEGVLHAEYARA
+1464 LKVYEAMLHAEYARA

-1549 GYDYRRLSDSLND
+1549 GYDYRRLTDSLND
-1562 QQLSS
+1562 QQISS

-1593 EADPTFPSQTTIA
+1593 ESDPTFPSQTTIA

-1620 QRLASAPIIPISDTS
+1620 QRLASAPIIPISDTT

-1640 STGSRRETTIGV
+1640 STGSRRETSIGV

-1657 RYTNLVS
+1657 RYTNMVS

-1670 GLNGT
+1670 GINGT

-1684 NRLPVSKRLSLDLG
+1684 NRLPISKQLSLDLG
-1698 FEHGFHLAGEGQ
+1698 FEHGFHLAGDGQ

-1722 PSKDLRA
+1722 PSKDLRT

-1742 AQLITVGAAGRLGD
+1742 AQLITVGAAGRIGD
-1756 GVTTLARFQSARSSF
+1756 GVTTLARFQSASSNY
-1771 QGRDNSSLQGTVA
+1771 QGRENSSLQGTIA
-1784 LALRPLRS
+1784 LALRPLKS
-1792 DRAALLLSYTHRSL
+1792 DRTALLLSYTHRSL
-1806 TQGGLADR
+1806 TQSGLSGQS
-1814 AATTDRSDTLS
+1814 ATTDRSDTLS

-1830 QPLKDTELYG
+1830 QPFKDTELYG
-1840 RFALKFGANSREGL
+1840 RVAVKFGANSREGL
-1854 INASALTYLAQLR
+1854 MNASALTYLAQLR
-1867 AQRRLRRAFDVAG
+1867 AQKRLRRAFDVAG

-1911 GLGYNFTTATEP
+1911 GVGYNFTDATEP
-1923 GVLVVAQP
+1923 GGLVVTQP

-1950 TSTDGLAPSNFSPA
+1950 TAADGLAVGNDGGSDATTPA
-1964 PSSPSSLSSPAQPSE
+1964 AQP
-1979 TKAADPTPAKEGEG
+1979 KKEGAQQ
-1993 K
+1993 

>member
-1 MPRTRPGTPRRFHFL
+1 MF
-16 QPSRFLNALLPTLNP
+16 
-31 PMLTESAAKLVAA
+31 TESAVKFVVT
-44 AALLVLALLF
+44 ALLALALAF
-54 APHAGMAQPQ
+54 MPHAGIAQPQ
-64 QATADSVISNRAEAI
+64 QTAADSVISNRAEAI
-79 YSDEEGNEFST
+79 YADEDGNEFST
-90 VSPTVTVTVRPV
+90 VSPTITVTVRPV
-102 SAIVVTP
+102 AAIVVTP

-116 AVAPQ
+116 AVAPA
-121 ERVTRLFR
+121 ERITRLFR

-150 ATLFALHFDT
+150 AALVALYFDT
-160 DSSNTLTD
+160 DASGTVTD
-168 ADAPI
+168 ADASVN
-173 TLNSTMSPRL
+173 LNSTMSPRL

-202 QTQLVIRLT
+202 QTQLAIRLT
-211 ARSNVSVTVNG
+211 ARSNVSITVNG
-222 TVEDTGTIINLV
+222 TVEDTGTIINTV
-234 GERARLTDPDSPALP
+234 GDRARLTNPDNSALP
-249 PSKLVNNEERVTTA
+249 PSKLVNRQERITAA
-263 PGQTLDYAISF
+263 PGQTLDYTISF
-274 RNHGSV
+274 RNSGSV
-280 AARRILVADEL
+280 VARGVLVADDL
-291 PAGLQYVP
+291 PAGIQYVAH
-299 GSLRLGGRA
+299 SLRLGTRS
-308 LTDAADADEGQAT
+308 LTDAPDADEGRF
-321 TLRRFEVRI
+321 LSPRRFEVRV

-336 EVVTINFRALVTG
+336 EVLTIGFRAQVTG
-349 EIAPGAGAVNTAT
+349 NVAPGTGAVNTAT
-362 LSGENFDS
+362 FSGENVDN
-370 ANSSAATAVINPF
+370 ANSSAATVIVNPF
-383 GTVYAGRSGGAI
+383 GTVYAGRSGGAVTI
-395 TVAGARVALVTDPA
+395 GGARVALVTDPT
-409 TRTPLPTAAGTGFT
+409 TRTPLPTTSGIGFT
-423 PNVAN
+423 PNVQN

-441 FALSPAQLATP
+441 FALTPAQLAAP

-467 MLEFAVRPSA
+467 MLEFAVRPA
-477 AVAGLYDATVRALDE
+477 AVPGIYDATVRALDE
-492 QPIAESGSFTLTE
+492 QPIAEAASFTLTE
-505 SDVRLANLASVAL
+505 SDVRLSGLASVAL

-536 QRAEIGDIVSYRVE
+536 QRAEIGDIVSYRIE

-557 TLRDVLVRDLLPQ
+557 TLRDVSVRDLLPQ
-570 SFHYAPGTAQVT
+570 SFHYATGTAQLV
-582 VPPAA
+582 VQPAP

-602 NLGTLPAGGRAT
+602 NLGSLAAGARAS

-643 ERVSTSATRATVRVG
+643 ERVSTSPSRATVRIG

-668 IGRVFEDKNG
+668 IGRVFEDRNA

-700 SVITD
+700 SVVTD

-712 PSIEDGAVVI
+712 PSVEDGAVVI
-722 ALDPITLPR
+722 ALDPVTLPR
-731 GYALSDEGR
+731 GYALTDEGR

-771 ATDGDDEAAK
+771 ANGGDDDATARVERK
-781 ALELKTG
+781 DG
-788 KPAPLRAPQL
+788 KPLPLRAPQL

-803 APAPATTN
+803 APATSTATARETN
-811 AANAANARATNA
+811 
-823 TNTTSLATTK
+823 
-833 NPTPNANSSVTPS
+833 
-846 ANSGANSGANL
+846 
-857 TAPAATQPAREPRI
+857 APAANSLSPATNSHSVSPAPAPLETRI
-871 EKISGAKETAKLSGG
+871 KKISGTKETAELSGN
-886 LSAGTYELESSEVV
+886 LSAGTYEVEANETV
-900 AAVAPGDIVVVSPA
+900 AAVAPGDVLVVSPS
-914 AGEVVMSAAMQVEVR
+914 AGEVVMSAAMQVVVR
-929 VAEDWTAAL
+929 VAEDWTATL

-955 DHKNKVATFTFV
+955 DHKNKVATYTFV
-967 GLGVRPGQNRVRAF
+967 GLGVRPGQNTVRAF
-981 AVSPE
+981 AVSPA
-986 GKPGRAVELNVA
+986 GKTERAVELSVM
-998 GRGPARRL
+998 GRGAARRL
-1006 EITPERDEL
+1006 EIIPERVEL
-1015 QAGGRDSAELRVRA
+1015 QAGGRDSTGIRLRA

-1039 GQVAVATSLGHFLR
+1039 GQVVVTTSGGHFLR
-1053 PAAAATLNSPD
+1053 PAAAGEATTTKDARETS
-1064 KARDKSLEL
+1064 RDKSAEL
-1073 TDEIAGENLNATLKE
+1073 SDEMVAGAGANAVLKE

-1101 LISDNTAGVAQIQ
+1101 LVSENAAGVAQIQ

-1120 TAERTLR
+1120 AAEQRMR
-1127 FTAELRPTLLV
+1127 FTAELRPSILV

-1149 PENTLRGDDS
+1149 PENTLRGDDT

-1225 KLYARLDR
+1225 KLYARIDR
-1233 NRSYAMFGDF
+1233 DRSYAMFGDF
-1243 EAGLS
+1243 EAGMS

-1255 TRKLTGVKVHLENS
+1255 SRKLTGVKVHLENS

-1299 LTYPDVLPGS
+1299 LSYPDVLPGS

-1321 PEIILSRE
+1321 PERIVSRE
-1329 PLLRSLDYNLDPLT
+1329 PLVRSLDYNLDPLT

-1350 PISAFDYDLNLVQLV
+1350 PISAFDYDLNLVQVV

-1387 FKRLGLRMGLSFVE
+1387 FNRLGLRMGLSFVE
-1401 QKQSEFGSYVLG
+1401 QKQNEFGSYVLG

-1421 PNRGALKFEWAMSRG
+1421 PNRGSLKFEWAMSRG

-1443 IFNTTERHAG
+1443 VFNAATRHAG
-1453 GHAYRLELTQP
+1453 GNAYRLELTQP
-1464 LKMYEGVLHAEYARA
+1464 LKVYEGVLHAEYARA

-1505 PGASRVVRLGFLN
+1505 PTASRVVRLGFLN
-1518 ERNRTANVDNS
+1518 ERNRTSNVDNS

-1539 TFSDRLHAFF
+1539 TFSERLHAFF
-1549 GYDYRRLSDSLND
+1549 GYDYRRLTDSLND
-1562 QQLSS
+1562 QQISS

-1606 ARYKWNDWANIFFT
+1606 ARYKWSERANLFFT
-1620 QRLASAPIIPISDTS
+1620 QRLASAPIVPISDTS

-1640 STGSRRETTIGV
+1640 STGSRRETSIGI

-1657 RYTNLVS
+1657 RYTNVSS

-1670 GLNGT
+1670 GINGT

-1684 NRLPVSKRLSLDLG
+1684 NRLPISKRLSLDLG
-1698 FEHGFHLAGEGQ
+1698 FEHGFHLAGAGQ
-1710 SFTGGSFGFSYL
+1710 SFTGGAFGFSYL
-1722 PSKDLRA
+1722 PSKDLRT

-1756 GVTTLARFQSARSSF
+1756 GITTLARFQSARSKF
-1771 QGRDNSSLQGTVA
+1771 EGRENSSVQGTVA
-1784 LALRPLRS
+1784 LALRPLKS
-1792 DRAALLLSYTHRSL
+1792 DRTALLFSYTHRSL
-1806 TQGGLADR
+1806 TQGGIGGQSAI
-1814 AATTDRSDTLS
+1814 TDRSDTLS

-1830 QPLKDTELYG
+1830 QPFKDTEFYG
-1840 RFALKFGANSREGL
+1840 RVALKFGGNSREGL
-1854 INASALTYLAQLR
+1854 INTSALTYLAQLR
-1867 AQRRLRRAFDVAG
+1867 AQKRLRRAFDVAG
-1880 EVRLM
+1880 EVRVM
-1885 AQPSTHT
+1885 AQPVTHT
-1892 TRTSVGAEIGY
+1892 KRTSVGAEIGY
-1903 WVFADMRV
+1903 WVFADMRI
-1911 GLGYNFTTATEP
+1911 GIGYNFTSAAEP
-1923 GVLVVAQP
+1923 GALVVAQP

-1950 TSTDGLAPSNFSPA
+1950 TSADGLLATGTTGKP
-1964 PSSPSSLSSPAQPSE
+1964 Q
-1979 TKAADPTPAKEGEG
+1979 DGQGEPR
-1993 K
+1993 